1 MTEHAPAGAPQL
13 SARAVLLIELAL
25 AMGGFGIGTGE
36 FAIMGLMPNV
46 AQDLNVSEPQVGH
59 VISAYALGV
68 VVGAPLLAILGAR
81 LPRRI
86 LLMLLMLFFAAGN
99 FASALAT
106 DYHALMLNRFIAG
119 LPHGAYFGVASLVA
133 ASMVAPDKRA
143 NAVSRVMLGLTVA
156 ILIGNPLATWLGQWL
171 SWRAA
176 FALVGAIALL
186 TVALVFIH
194 LPASRQEE
202 PSNPMRE
209 IRAFNQPQVWLALA
223 ISSIGFAGMFCVFS
237 YLAPTLLQVT
247 RVHEAWIPFGLAAFG
262 LGTIVGNMA
271 GGWLFDRLKFKS
283 VALVLLWS
291 TAVLLLFPL
300 SVHSIW
306 SVLPAVFAVGT
317 MVALAPPLQTHLMD
331 VAAEAQTLAAASNHA
346 AFNIAN
352 ALGPWLGGL
361 AISAGLGW
369 TVTGYVGAITAVLGL
384 LIFLQAWKLQSGPA
398 QTAAP
403 AGQAVAEG

>member
-1 MTEHAPAGAPQL
+1 MTEHAPAGTPPL

-171 SWRAA
+171 SWRSA

-186 TVALVFIH
+186 TVALVFIY

-202 PSNPMRE
+202 TSNPIRE
-209 IRAFNQPQVWLALA
+209 LRAFNQPQVWLALA

-237 YLAPTLLQVT
+237 YLAPTLLEVT
-247 RVHEAWIPFGLAAFG
+247 RVHEAWIPFALAAFG

-369 TVTGYVGAITAVLGL
+369 TVTGYVGAVTAVLGL
-384 LIFLQAWKLQSGPA
+384 LIFLQAWRL
-398 QTAAP
+398 QTAPAETAP
-403 AGQAVAEG
+403 AGRAVTES

>member
-133 ASMVAPDKRA
+133 ASMVAQEKRA

-171 SWRAA
+171 SWRVA
-176 FALVGAIALL
+176 FALVGA
-186 TVALVFIH
+186 
-194 LPASRQEE
+194 R
-202 PSNPMRE
+202 
-209 IRAFNQPQVWLALA
+209 
-223 ISSIGFAGMFCVFS
+223 
-237 YLAPTLLQVT
+237 
-247 RVHEAWIPFGLAAFG
+247 
-262 LGTIVGNMA
+262 
-271 GGWLFDRLKFKS
+271 
-283 VALVLLWS
+283 
-291 TAVLLLFPL
+291 
-300 SVHSIW
+300 
-306 SVLPAVFAVGT
+306 
-317 MVALAPPLQTHLMD
+317 
-331 VAAEAQTLAAASNHA
+331 
-346 AFNIAN
+346 
-352 ALGPWLGGL
+352 
-361 AISAGLGW
+361 
-369 TVTGYVGAITAVLGL
+369 
-384 LIFLQAWKLQSGPA
+384 
-398 QTAAP
+398 
-403 AGQAVAEG
+403 